1 MSTNSA
7 TAPGVIIDPP
17 ASRRQLG
24 LPMTIALV
32 VGNMIGSGIFL
43 LPAALA
49 PFGQD
54 AIYGWLLTICGVLC
68 LAGVLTILSA
78 NVRGGPFAYVEQT
91 LGPAA
96 GFLVMWAYLIGVWTG
111 LPAIAIAGVSYL
123 SHIAPVLGHPGIAPL
138 MTVAFLWIFI
148 AVNARSTRS
157 AGAVQ
162 LVTSI
167 LKVVPLIGVVLVAA
181 VAIGGG
187 AKGAPQINQ
196 PFSEGGLAAAAA
208 LALFSMLGFES
219 ATMPADKISNPRRT
233 IPLATL
239 SGALLTGAIYIATYA
254 AVLFLLSGARTAAS
268 PAPLADAI
276 MPAFGSIAGTA
287 VALFAAISALG
298 CVNGWVLVAG
308 EVPLTLAR
316 DGVLPRWFAK
326 TSRFGTPVR
335 AQLVAGVV
343 ATLLVLANS
352 SKSMSSLFAFLALVT
367 TVSSLFLYVAVS
379 VAALIFG
386 LRRQIRSAILLVI
399 AVPGLIFSLWAFW
412 GAGAEPSLWGLALLA
427 TGIPI
432 YLLMRRGDRSN
443 PQPELAP
450 AAPAE

>member
-1 MSTNSA
+1 MGANEKPSKPVDVVRL
-7 TAPGVIIDPP
+7 APD
-17 ASRRQLG
+17 RQLG
-24 LPMTIALV
+24 LPMTVALV

-49 PFGQD
+49 PYGQN
-54 AIYGWLLTICGVLC
+54 AFLGWLLTIAGVLC

-78 NVRGGPFAYVEQT
+78 NIKGGPFAYVERT

-123 SHIAPVLGHPGIAPL
+123 SHIAPALGRPGVAPL
-138 MTVAFLWIFI
+138 TAIAFQWAFI

-162 LVTSI
+162 LVSSI
-167 LKVVPLIGVVLVAA
+167 LKVIPLIAVALVAA
-181 VAIGGG
+181 AALGGG
-187 AKGAPQINQ
+187 GHGAVQSTQ
-196 PFSEGGLAAAAA
+196 PFAGGAVAGAAT

-219 ATMPADKISNPRRT
+219 ATMPADKIRDPNRT
-233 IPLATL
+233 VPLATM
-239 SGALLTGAIYIATYA
+239 SGVVLTGLIYIATYA
-254 AVLFLLSGARTAAS
+254 AVLFLLSAERTAAS

-276 MPAFGSIAGTA
+276 APALGAFAGTA

-308 EVPLTLAR
+308 EIPLALAR
-316 DGVLPRWFAK
+316 DGAFPAWFAK
-326 TSRFGTPVR
+326 TTRFDTPLR
-335 AQLVAGVV
+335 AQIVAGIV
-343 ATLLVLANS
+343 ATVLVFANY
-352 SKSMSSLFAFLALVT
+352 SKSMSGLFAFLALVT
-367 TVSSLFLYVAVS
+367 TVSSLFLYTAVS
-379 VAALIFG
+379 VASLVFLA
-386 LRRQIRSAILLVI
+386 RKQIRSAILPLV
-399 AVPGLIFSLWAFW
+399 AVSGLIFSLWAFW
-412 GAGAEPSLWGLALLA
+412 GAGKEPSLWGLALLA

-432 YLLMRRGDRSN
+432 YFLMRRGRSSL
-443 PQPELAP
+443 PREAVP

>member
-1 MSTNSA
+1 MR
-7 TAPGVIIDPP
+7 TAPK
-17 ASRRQLG
+17 ARQLG

-49 PFGQD
+49 PFGQE
-54 AIYGWLLTICGVLC
+54 AIYGWLLTIAGVLC

-78 NVRGGPFAYVEQT
+78 NIPGGPFAYVERT

-96 GFLVMWAYLIGVWTG
+96 AFLVMWAYLIGVWTG

-123 SHIAPVLGHPGIAPL
+123 SHIEPAIGRPGVAPL
-138 MTVAFLWIFI
+138 TTIGFLWAFI
-148 AVNARSTRS
+148 AINARSTRS

-167 LKVVPLIGVVLVAA
+167 LKVIPLIAVVLVAA
-181 VAIGGG
+181 IALGGG
-187 AKGAPQINQ
+187 SHGAAQSVE
-196 PFSEGGLAAAAA
+196 PFSQGGLAAAAT

-219 ATMPADKISNPRRT
+219 ATMPADKVRNPRRT
-233 IPLATL
+233 IPIATI
-239 SGALLTGAIYIATYA
+239 SGTLLTGIIYIATYA
-254 AVLFLLSGARTAAS
+254 AVLFLLSGPRTAAS

-276 MPAFGSIAGTA
+276 APAFGPIAASA

-298 CVNGWVLVAG
+298 CVNGWVLVGG
-308 EVPLTLAR
+308 EIPLTLAR
-316 DGVLPRWFAK
+316 DGVFPQWFAK
-326 TSRFGTPVR
+326 TSRHGTPVR
-335 AQLVAGVV
+335 AQLLAGVV
-343 ATLLVLANS
+343 ATLLVLANY
-352 SKSMSSLFAFLALVT
+352 SKSMSGMFSFLALVT

-379 VAALIFG
+379 LAGLVLVA
-386 LRRQIRSAILLVI
+386 RKQIASAVLLLV

-412 GAGAEPSLWGLALLA
+412 GAGKEPSLWGLALLA

-432 YLLMRRGDRSN
+432 YWLMRSRGGST
-443 PQPELAP
+443 PP
-450 AAPAE
+450 AAEPAT